1 MARPY
6 RRSSVRETA
15 PAKNEVHGSRSPLN
29 ITRRHSISGYLWQV
43 SAGLQLLRIIPA
55 FALTALLLAIVPGQG
70 VAMVLRQSL
79 LGGRRAAFLSVAGN
93 SSGLIIWG
101 AMSAVGLSAIFARSH
116 TAFNILKYAGVAFLL
131 GLAIQTLIQLKNEFG
146 KFDVGGIAKTN
157 DAAAYRL
164 GLFTN
169 LTNVKAAVFAVAF
182 IPQFVPHKF
191 SLGLGIFLLAC
202 VQSTVSFSWY
212 TFLILAVDKSSVF
225 LARPK
230 VRRTL
235 TGISAA
241 GIVLLAIGL
250 LLSHPR

>member
-1 MARPY
+1 MNA
-6 RRSSVRETA
+6 
-15 PAKNEVHGSRSPLN
+15 G
-29 ITRRHSISGYLWQV
+29 WQLIQIV
-43 SAGLQLLRIIPA
+43 PA

-79 LGGRRAAFLSVAGN
+79 IGGKRAALFSVLGN
-93 SSGLIIWG
+93 STGLIIWG
-101 AMSAVGLSAIFARSH
+101 AASAVGLSAIFARSH

-131 GLAIQTLIQLKNEFG
+131 GLALQTLAQLKKEFG
-146 KFDVGGIAKTN
+146 KFDVLSGAKTGAG
-157 DAAAYRL
+157 AAFRL
-164 GLFTN
+164 GLWTN

-191 SLGLGIFLLAC
+191 SLGLGIFLLSL
-202 VQSTVSFSWY
+202 VQASVSSSWY
-212 TFLILAVDKSSVF
+212 SFLISIVDRSSILLAKPS
-225 LARPK
+225 

-250 LLSHPR
+250 LFSKPR

>member
-1 MARPY
+1 MAE
-6 RRSSVRETA
+6 RS
-15 PAKNEVHGSRSPLN
+15 N
-29 ITRRHSISGYLWQV
+29 GYLYAV
-43 SAGLQLLRIIPA
+43 NAGIQLLAIIPA
-55 FALTALLLAIVPGQG
+55 FALTALLLAVIPGQG

-79 LGGRRAAFLSVAGN
+79 IGGRRAAFFSVFGN

-101 AMSAVGLSAIFARSH
+101 TMSAVGLSAIFAKSH
-116 TAFNILKYAGVAFLL
+116 TAFNILKYAGVLFLL
-131 GLAIQTLIQLKNEFG
+131 GLATQTLWQLKKESG
-146 KFDVGGIAKTN
+146 KFDVNSGAKTN
-157 DAAAYRL
+157 AVAAYRL

-182 IPQFVPHKF
+182 IPQFVPKHF
-191 SLGLGIFLLAC
+191 SLGWGIFLLTC
-202 VQSTVSFSWY
+202 VQSSVSFSWY
-212 TFLILAVDKSSVF
+212 SFLILAVDKSAVF

-241 GIVLLAIGL
+241 GIFLLAFAL